1 TCWICSDVRRRSI
14 QRSISLSNQPLS
26 EDVADF
32 LRIPANPQN
41 PAMTAALQGGGTLR
55 RPARVTTRL
64 PCRST

>member
-1 TCWICSDVRRRSI
+1 MKMILIYISI
-14 QRSISLSNQPLS
+14 RNRKPR
-26 EDVADF
+26 E
-32 LRIPANPQN
+32 N